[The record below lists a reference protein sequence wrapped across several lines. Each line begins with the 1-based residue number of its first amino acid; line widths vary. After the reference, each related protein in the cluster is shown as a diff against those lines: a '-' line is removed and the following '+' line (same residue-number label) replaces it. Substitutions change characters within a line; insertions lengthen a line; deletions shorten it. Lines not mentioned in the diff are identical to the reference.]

1 MELDHRDSIIFI
13 EVMQPVRVV
22 LIVVFGY
29 LMGSIL
35 FADIIARLRGVNI
48 WKVGSG
54 NPGAANVFR
63 EVGKLEGIIVWVLD
77 AAKAAIPMLIADR
90 VLRLPYFW
98 VGMTGIAAFVGHCWP
113 IWYKLKGGIG
123 AATASGVFLYLLP
136 RVFPFGVAAF
146 FILQRVGPR
155 SGKKM
160 LITFVVMMAIIFG
173 LYYREWRWLLPFILI
188 FMVIGFVANIDVL
201 REVRL

>member
-1 MELDHRDSIIFI
+1 MKAVE
-13 EVMQPVRVV
+13 VV
-22 LIVVFGY
+22 LVLVLGY

-90 VLRLPYFW
+90 VLRLSHFW
-98 VGMTGIAAFVGHCWP
+98 VGMTGIVAFVGHCWP
-113 IWYKLKGGIG
+113 IWYKFKGGKG

-136 RVFPFGVAAF
+136 KIFPFSVAAF

-160 LITFVVMMAIIFG
+160 LITFVIMMAIIFG
-173 LYYREWRWLLPFILI
+173 LYYREWQWLLPFILI
-188 FMVIGFVANIDVL
+188 FMVIGSIANIDVL
-201 REVRL
+201 KEVRL